1 MNKNIYGRKDAFME
15 LDKWTSAARLAN
27 KAIFGVNGVGKS
39 TLLSE
44 YFTDERLRNLAQGK
58 NITIEKGEVT
68 LDVPRIIV
76 KIKLADWKSVGDLPT
91 FLCNTV
97 ATDAF
102 AVIGDKLAAEKR
114 VKELL
119 AKKDKAILL
128 NSYLRLFKEKNY
140 YFAFVFDDL
149 NVISEDDSIGL
160 KQYEYLRDLHDNG
173 LADYLVTSDSDFTDS
188 NVTLDFSTSFF
199 CTKFTDRITLK
210 ALSYEGMREFLD
222 NDMYGYHFSDAVAK
236 VMYNV
241 TSGFPGLLEAGK
253 EIVKEMEDEE
263 EEITEESFLQAMLR
277 SKAADCYLKSWYKH
291 LSFEWKKIL
300 YQIATEGKL
309 YKKQHAD
316 KTEEIKT
323 LGDKNGIG
331 VVHIGKE
338 EDTRAIYW
346 EINCK
351 LFQTYILNQGEP
363 VEEKAELAEMKATCK
378 NDAENTSDV
387 LDGLKN
393 LGVPEHITELVKD
406 GKTPIIFNITNHN
419 NIDNSVDNR
428 VDNSVDNSTG
438 KLIDNRSVNVIS
450 AGETV
455 AALEDLSR
463 LFSRNGVMPLESE
476 AKSKIGVLEQF
487 LFAEPESENEII
499 YTDDDD
505 IDITKNAR
513 TTEFTQGLCNSQQF
527 AREELTSEQK
537 QSFWIPQGSDSWF
550 DNISDSCRNQIIC
563 GINVY
568 ELLGNCITQFGLKMQ
583 DREHPRGILFALAF
597 ENHLKD
603 VVGPAFQVLP
613 VLQDKVVKEGN
624 SYIPFREATISKT
637 TIGTYTKILEQ
648 RRVQDTLANVCVN
661 VLNEPKYNR
670 DFWKDYYR
678 VANEIREYRN
688 CCCHSGDSFTTDNLK
703 ALISCMFEKQGLEY
717 TLLFGKLKAHYEN

>member
-1 MNKNIYGRKDAFME
+1 MMNIYGRENDFIE
-15 LDKWTSAARLAN
+15 LDKWTSANKLDN
-27 KAIFGVNGVGKS
+27 KAIFGVKGVGKS
-39 TLLSE
+39 ELLNE
-44 YFTDERLRNLAQGK
+44 YFTGERLRNLAQGK
-58 NITIEKGEVT
+58 NITVQKGEIDLT
-68 LDVPRIIV
+68 TPRIFV
-76 KIKLADWKSVGDLPT
+76 KVKLDEWKKVGDLPK
-91 FLCNTV
+91 FLCETV
-97 ATDAF
+97 KKDAF
-102 AVIGDKLAAEKR
+102 TLLNGALDAEKE
-114 VKELL
+114 VEELL
-119 AKKDKAILL
+119 TQDPSLLLNGYLKLFKDK
-128 NSYLRLFKEKNY
+128 NY
-140 YFAFVFDDL
+140 FFAFIFDDL

-160 KQYEYLRDLHDNG
+160 VQYEYLRDLHDQG
-173 LADYLVTSDSDFTDS
+173 LACYLVTSDSCFTDS

-199 CTKFTDRITLK
+199 CTKFTDRVTLK
-210 ALSYEGMREFLD
+210 PLAYDGAKELLD
-222 NDMYGYHFSDAVAK
+222 NDTYEYPFTEDAV
-236 VMYNV
+236 NV
-241 TSGFPGLLEAGK
+241 LYDITSGFPGLLEVGK
-253 EIVKEMEDEE
+253 ELIKEMEDEE
-263 EEITEESFLQAMLR
+263 EEITEESFLEAMLR
-277 SKAADCYLKSWYKH
+277 SNAATCYLGSWYKY
-291 LSFEWKKIL
+291 LTYEWKQL
-300 YQIATEGKL
+300 VYQIAQEGKM
-309 YKKQHAD
+309 YKKLNKEKD
-316 KTEEIKT
+316 EDVKS
-323 LGDKNGIG
+323 LGDKSGIG
-331 VVHIGKE
+331 IVHIDKE
-338 EDTRAIYW
+338 LDTRAVFW
-346 EINCK
+346 ELNCK
-351 LFQTYILNQGEP
+351 LFKEYVLRLGEP
-363 VEEKAELAEMKATCK
+363 VEEIAEICAGDCEKESESTQVP
-378 NDAENTSDV
+378 NE
-387 LDGLKN
+387 LK
-393 LGVPEHITELVKD
+393 EIIKD
-406 GKTPIIFNITNHN
+406 TKGTVIINITNHN